1 MLNRDS
7 SELQQI
13 NWTLEQRVSIQL
25 SSGRRATQTG
35 PSCAQTLGSASCCA
49 WIQILAMLLVGESA
63 VNQHSTTRPHAA
75 HVRRLFYLH
84 TSVHVAAA
92 LITPLPPTPLM
103 AAAPQSDSHLTLC
116 TNNIAELVVGLNCA
130 LLPNQSCWSFCSC

>member
-1 MLNRDS
+1 
-7 SELQQI
+7 
-13 NWTLEQRVSIQL
+13 
-25 SSGRRATQTG
+25 
-35 PSCAQTLGSASCCA
+35 
-49 WIQILAMLLVGESA
+49 MLLVFGESA
-63 VNQHSTTRPHAA
+63 ANQRSTNRLHAA

-92 LITPLPPTPLM
+92 LLTLLLPTPLM

-130 LLPNQSCWSFCSC
+130 LLPNQSRRSSRSC